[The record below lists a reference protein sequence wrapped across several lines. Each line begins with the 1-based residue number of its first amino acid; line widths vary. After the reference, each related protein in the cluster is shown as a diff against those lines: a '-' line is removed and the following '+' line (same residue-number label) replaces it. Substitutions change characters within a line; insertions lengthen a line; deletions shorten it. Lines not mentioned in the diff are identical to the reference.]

1 MPWLDPARQEESTE
15 DRELR
20 AELRGLVGLPSSGFE
35 SNFFDASPTPEMVK
49 LADSLRAEAL
59 RRRNTARNRP
69 MRMLLA
75 AGLPVALVISG
86 FGALGAWGFQQKTRA
101 DRAAAAAA
109 VNSTNAANAAA
120 EKNKAERANESSRAQ
135 VSRDRDDRAASR
147 KGTAS
152 LIPESATTIASTK
165 DHRATGTTTF
175 TPNKPAKSDYPV
187 IEVKQPLVLPPATQ
201 DRVKAQ

>member
-1 MPWLDPARQEESTE
+1 MPWLDPARQEESAE

-20 AELRGLVGLPSSGFE
+20 ADLRSLVGLPISSFE
-35 SNFFDASPTPEMVK
+35 SNYFDVKPTPEIVK
-49 LADSLRAEAL
+49 LAESLRAEAM

-86 FGALGAWGFQQKTRA
+86 LGVWGVQQKNRA
-101 DRAAAAAA
+101 DRAAAAA
-109 VNSTNAANAAA
+109 VITAA
-120 EKNKAERANESSRAQ
+120 EKNKTERANESSQAQ
-135 VSRDRDDRAASR
+135 VSRDRDGRAASG
-147 KGTAS
+147 KGTS
-152 LIPESATTIASTK
+152 LPIPESRMRTASTK
-165 DHRATGTTTF
+165 EHMDHKATGATTF
-175 TPNKPAKSDYPV
+175 TPNKSVKDYPV

>member
-1 MPWLDPARQEESTE
+1 MPWLDPAHQEESTE

-109 VNSTNAANAAA
+109 VNSTNAAA

-165 DHRATGTTTF
+165 DRRATGTTTF

>member
-1 MPWLDPARQEESTE
+1 MPWLDPAHQEESTE

-20 AELRGLVGLPSSGFE
+20 AELRGLLGLPISSFE

-49 LADSLRAEAL
+49 LAEGLRAEAM

-86 FGALGAWGFQQKTRA
+86 FGALGAWGFQQKNRA

-109 VNSTNAANAAA
+109 VVAA
-120 EKNKAERANESSRAQ
+120 EKNKTERANESSQAQ
-135 VSRDRDDRAASR
+135 VSRDRDGRATSR

-152 LIPESATTIASTK
+152 PIPESAARLASAK
-165 DHRATGTTTF
+165 DQRATGTTTF

>member
-1 MPWLDPARQEESTE
+1 MPWLDPAHLEESTE

-20 AELRGLVGLPSSGFE
+20 AELRGLVGLPVSSFE
-35 SNFFDASPTPEMVK
+35 SNFFDAKPTPEMMK
-49 LADSLRAEAL
+49 LADSLRAEAM

-69 MRMLLA
+69 MRLLIA

-86 FGALGAWGFQQKTRA
+86 FGALGAWGFQQKNRA

-109 VNSTNAANAAA
+109 VAAA
-120 EKNKAERANESSRAQ
+120 EKGKSDRANEYSQAQ
-135 VSRDRDDRAASR
+135 VSRDRDGRAPLHKGSAS
-147 KGTAS
+147 AV
-152 LIPESATTIASTK
+152 PESGATLASNK

-187 IEVKQPLVLPPATQ
+187 IEVKQPLVLPPVTQ

>member
-1 MPWLDPARQEESTE
+1 MPWLDPAHLEETTE

-20 AELRGLVGLPSSGFE
+20 AELRGLLGLSIALPTSSFE
-35 SNFFDASPTPEMVK
+35 SNFFDAQPTPEMVK

-86 FGALGAWGFQQKTRA
+86 FGALGAWGYQQKNRA

-109 VNSTNAANAAA
+109 VTAA
-120 EKNKAERANESSRAQ
+120 EKNKVERAHESSQAQ
-135 VSRDRDDRAASR
+135 VSRDRDGRVVSR

-152 LIPESATTIASTK
+152 PIPETAAKLASNK

-175 TPNKPAKSDYPV
+175 TPNKPAKADYPV

>member
-1 MPWLDPARQEESTE
+1 MPWLDPAHQEESTE

-49 LADSLRAEAL
+49 LAESLRAESL

-86 FGALGAWGFQQKTRA
+86 FGALGAWGFQQKNRA

-109 VNSTNAANAAA
+109 INSTNAAA

-147 KGTAS
+147 KGTTS
-152 LIPESATTIASTK
+152 PIPESATTIASTK
-165 DHRATGTTTF
+165 DRRATGTTTF

>member
-1 MPWLDPARQEESTE
+1 MPWLDPAHQEESTE
-15 DRELR
+15 DRGLR
-20 AELRGLVGLPSSGFE
+20 AELRGLMGLPTSFE
-35 SNFFDASPTPEMVK
+35 SNFFGAKPTPEMVK
-49 LADSLRAEAL
+49 LADGLRAEAL

-86 FGALGAWGFQQKTRA
+86 FGALGAWGFNQKTRA

-109 VNSTNAANAAA
+109 VTAA
-120 EKNKAERANESSRAQ
+120 EKSKTERANESSQAQ
-135 VSRDRDDRAASR
+135 VSRDRDGRAASR
-147 KGTAS
+147 KGNAS
-152 LIPESATTIASTK
+152 PIPEFATTIASTK
-165 DHRATGTTTF
+165 DHRATGTTIF
-175 TPNKPAKSDYPV
+175 TPDKAAKSDYPV

>member
-1 MPWLDPARQEESTE
+1 MPWLDPAHQEESHE

-20 AELRGLVGLPSSGFE
+20 AELRGLVGLPARNSE
-35 SNFFDASPTPEMVK
+35 SNFFDAKPTPEMMK

-59 RRRNTARNRP
+59 RRRNTARTRP

-86 FGALGAWGFQQKTRA
+86 FGALGAWGFNQKTRA

-109 VNSTNAANAAA
+109 VTAA
-120 EKNKAERANESSRAQ
+120 EKDKAERANDSSQAQ
-135 VSRDRDDRAASR
+135 VSRDRDDRAGSR

-152 LIPESATTIASTK
+152 PIPRIPESAPAIASTK
-165 DHRATGTTTF
+165 EHRATGTTTF
-175 TPNKPAKSDYPV
+175 TPSKPANADYPV

>member
-1 MPWLDPARQEESTE
+1 MPWLDPTHQEESVE

-20 AELRGLVGLPSSGFE
+20 AELRGLVGLPISGFG
-35 SNFFDASPTPEMVK
+35 SNFFDAKPTPEMVK

-86 FGALGAWGFQQKTRA
+86 FGALGAWGFNQKTRA

-109 VNSTNAANAAA
+109 VAAA
-120 EKNKAERANESSRAQ
+120 EKNKTERANESSQAQ
-135 VSRDRDDRAASR
+135 VSRDRDGRAASR
-147 KGTAS
+147 KGSAS
-152 LIPESATTIASTK
+152 PIPESGATVASNK

-175 TPNKPAKSDYPV
+175 TPNKPVKSDYPV

>member
-1 MPWLDPARQEESTE
+1 
-15 DRELR
+15 
-20 AELRGLVGLPSSGFE
+20 
-35 SNFFDASPTPEMVK
+35 MVK

-86 FGALGAWGFQQKTRA
+86 LGAWGFQQKHRA

-109 VNSTNAANAAA
+109 VAAA
-120 EKNKAERANESSRAQ
+120 EKNKSERANESSQAQ
-135 VSRDRDDRAASR
+135 VSRDRDGRAATR

-152 LIPESATTIASTK
+152 TVPESGMAIASTK
-165 DHRATGTTTF
+165 EHRATGTTTF
-175 TPNKPAKSDYPV
+175 TPNKPGRSDYPV
-187 IEVKQPLVLPPATQ
+187 IEVKQPLVLPPAMQ

>member
-1 MPWLDPARQEESTE
+1 MPWLDPAHQEESTE

-20 AELRGLVGLPSSGFE
+20 AELRGMMGLSNSSFE
-35 SNFFDASPTPEMVK
+35 SNFFDAEPTAEMVK

-75 AGLPVALVISG
+75 AGLPIALVISG
-86 FGALGAWGFQQKTRA
+86 FGALGAWGLNQKTRA

-109 VNSTNAANAAA
+109 TAAA
-120 EKNKAERANESSRAQ
+120 EKNKSDRATESSQAQ
-135 VSRDRDDRAASR
+135 VSRDRDGRATSQ
-147 KGTAS
+147 KGTAA
-152 LIPESATTIASTK
+152 PVPGSATQVASTK

-187 IEVKQPLVLPPATQ
+187 IEVKQPLVLPAANQ
-201 DRVKAQ
+201 ERVKAQ

>member
-20 AELRGLVGLPSSGFE
+20 AELRGLVGLPISSFE
-35 SNFFDASPTPEMVK
+35 SNFFDAKPTPEMVK

-69 MRMLLA
+69 LRMLLA

-86 FGALGAWGFQQKTRA
+86 LGAWGFQQKTRA
-101 DRAAAAAA
+101 DQAAAA
-109 VNSTNAANAAA
+109 AAA
-120 EKNKAERANESSRAQ
+120 EKNKTERANESSQAQ
-135 VSRDRDDRAASR
+135 VSRDRDGRAGSR
-147 KGTAS
+147 KDAVS
-152 LIPESATTIASTK
+152 PVPESQAALASAK
-165 DHRATGTTTF
+165 DRRATGTTTF

>member
-1 MPWLDPARQEESTE
+1 MPWLDPAHQEESTE

-20 AELRGLVGLPSSGFE
+20 SELRSLMGLPISSFE
-35 SNFFDASPTPEMVK
+35 SNFFDATPTPEMVK
-49 LADSLRAEAL
+49 LAGSLRAEAL

-86 FGALGAWGFQQKTRA
+86 FGALGAWGFQQKNRA
-101 DRAAAAAA
+101 DRAASAAA
-109 VNSTNAANAAA
+109 SAAA
-120 EKNKAERANESSRAQ
+120 EKNKSDRANESSQAQ
-135 VSRDRDDRAASR
+135 VSRDRDSRATSR
-147 KGTAS
+147 KGTTSPVRDA
-152 LIPESATTIASTK
+152 ATQVASTK

-175 TPNKPAKSDYPV
+175 TPNKPTKSDYPV

>member
-1 MPWLDPARQEESTE
+1 MPWLDPAHHEESAE

-20 AELRGLVGLPSSGFE
+20 AELRGLVGLPISSFE
-35 SNFFDASPTPEMVK
+35 SNFFDVQPTPEMVK

-86 FGALGAWGFQQKTRA
+86 LGAWGVQQKHRA

-109 VNSTNAANAAA
+109 IAAA
-120 EKNKAERANESSRAQ
+120 DKNKAERANESSLAQ
-135 VSRDRDDRAASR
+135 VSRDRDGRAASR

-152 LIPESATTIASTK
+152 ALPESATALASIK
-165 DHRATGTTTF
+165 DRKANGTTTF
-175 TPNKPAKSDYPV
+175 TPSKPARSDYPV
-187 IEVKQPLVLPPATQ
+187 IEVKQPLVLPPAMQ

>member
-1 MPWLDPARQEESTE
+1 MPWLDPAHQEESTE

-20 AELRGLVGLPSSGFE
+20 AELRGLVGLPSNGFE

-69 MRMLLA
+69 MLMLLA

-86 FGALGAWGFQQKTRA
+86 FGALGAWGFQQKNRA

-109 VNSTNAANAAA
+109 IVAA
-120 EKNKAERANESSRAQ
+120 EKNKIERANESSQAQ
-135 VSRDRDDRAASR
+135 VSRDRDGRSASQ
-147 KGTAS
+147 KGTVS
-152 LIPESATTIASTK
+152 TVPESAPTIASTK
-165 DHRATGTTTF
+165 ERRATGTTTF

-187 IEVKQPLVLPPATQ
+187 IEVKQPLVLPPAMQ

>member
-1 MPWLDPARQEESTE
+1 MPWLDPAHQEESAE

-20 AELRGLVGLPSSGFE
+20 AELRGLVGLPVSSFE
-35 SNFFDASPTPEMVK
+35 SNFFDVQPTPEMVK

-75 AGLPVALVISG
+75 AGLPVAIVITG
-86 FGALGAWGFQQKTRA
+86 LGAWGVQQKHRA

-109 VNSTNAANAAA
+109 TAAVD
-120 EKNKAERANESSRAQ
+120 KNKTERANESSLAQ
-135 VSRDRDDRAASR
+135 VSRDRDGRAASR
-147 KGTAS
+147 KGATSA
-152 LIPESATTIASTK
+152 LPESAPALASIK
-165 DHRATGTTTF
+165 DRKANGTTTF
-175 TPNKPAKSDYPV
+175 TPSKPAPSDYPV
-187 IEVKQPLVLPPATQ
+187 IEVKQPLVLPPAMQ

>member
-1 MPWLDPARQEESTE
+1 MPWLDPAHKEESNE

-20 AELRGLVGLPSSGFE
+20 AELRSLVGLPGSSFE
-35 SNFFDASPTPEMVK
+35 SNFFDAKPTPEMVK
-49 LADSLRAEAL
+49 LADSLRAEAM

-75 AGLPVALVISG
+75 AGLPVALIISG
-86 FGALGAWGFQQKTRA
+86 FGALGAWGFNQKTRA

-109 VNSTNAANAAA
+109 VTAA
-120 EKNKAERANESSRAQ
+120 EKNKSERANESSQAQ
-135 VSRDRDDRAASR
+135 VSRDRDGRVVSR

-152 LIPESATTIASTK
+152 PVPESAAKIASTR

>member
-1 MPWLDPARQEESTE
+1 MPWLDPAHQEEPTE

-20 AELRGLVGLPSSGFE
+20 AELRGLMGLSSSSFE
-35 SNFFDASPTPEMVK
+35 SNFFDAQPTPDMVK

-86 FGALGAWGFQQKTRA
+86 FGALGAWGYQQKNRA
-101 DRAAAAAA
+101 DHAAAAAA
-109 VNSTNAANAAA
+109 VAAA
-120 EKNKAERANESSRAQ
+120 EKNKAERANESSQAQ
-135 VSRDRDDRAASR
+135 VSRDRDGRVVSR

-152 LIPESATTIASTK
+152 PVPESAAKIASSR